1 MIFGVFEVSRTIEP
15 AQWAAYLRAG
25 IRIDLGSRVV
35 QVRPDPSGATH
46 GDFPK
51 VLGRTIHIITAA
63 NPYGQLATD
72 EDNDR
77 FHRDLQRELRRFS
90 LDATW
95 PAAGGDVDG
104 THSERSVAVV
114 GLTDV
119 QAREIGQRF
128 SQDAIFAWTPRW
140 LTLMSCVSHEASVR
154 GWRATV

>member
-1 MIFGVFEVSRTIEP
+1 MSRTIEP
-15 AQWAAYLRAG
+15 EQWAAYLRAG

-35 QVRPDPSGATH
+35 RVKPDDSGRTH

-63 NPYGQLATD
+63 NPFGRVHAD
-72 EDNDR
+72 EDNAR
-77 FHRDLQRELRRFS
+77 YHRELEQELQRYS
-90 LDATW
+90 LDARWSAT
-95 PAAGGDVDG
+95 GGDLDG
-104 THSERSVAVV
+104 THTERSIAVV

-140 LTLMSCVSHEASVR
+140 LTLMSCVSHEVSVR